1 MKDQPKYIWKH
12 TKYDELQP
20 ITRFKEV
27 KEADPNRMLRE
38 NVHEKDDQSAAQM
51 TKITKFKKNNETS
64 EKIIK
69 HAKLLQQNPSDDKKE
84 NKTEE

>member
-1 MKDQPKYIWKH
+1 
-12 TKYDELQP
+12 
-20 ITRFKEV
+20 
-27 KEADPNRMLRE
+27 
-38 NVHEKDDQSAAQM
+38 M

-69 HAKLLQQNPSDDKKE
+69 HAKLLQQNPPDDKKE

>member
-1 MKDQPKYIWKH
+1 MNMKDQPKYIWKH

-38 NVHEKDDQSAAQM
+38 NVHEKDD
-51 TKITKFKKNNETS
+51 
-64 EKIIK
+64 
-69 HAKLLQQNPSDDKKE
+69 
-84 NKTEE
+84 